1 MKKYEYM
8 SAKFGKNLLLKSVVS
23 MLKIANPIK
32 GCDPIQNDVNG
43 SVVVM
48 QRGTCSLVEKV
59 ERAQEAGAIGALVI
73 NNKNGLQRMETWD
86 QKFRP
91 YYVKSKHNITIF
103 AGMITKQAGAELIE
117 VLHDIASAKNLFVR
131 LKSNGAHVE
140 RWNQLN
146 TLFDIDTWPK
156 DPDGRAQLYLE
167 YAKKN
172 NPNLPY
178 GSDERFQCLQ
188 LARKIVETHYAGI
201 KLRDK
206 LIKDRKEREDSQKNM
221 K

>member
-1 MKKYEYM
+1 M
-8 SAKFGKNLLLKSVVS
+8 
-23 MLKIANPIK
+23 
-32 GCDPIQNDVNG
+32 
-43 SVVVM
+43 
-48 QRGTCSLVEKV
+48 
-59 ERAQEAGAIGALVI
+59 
-73 NNKNGLQRMETWD
+73 
-86 QKFRP
+86 
-91 YYVKSKHNITIF
+91 
-103 AGMITKQAGAELIE
+103 
-117 VLHDIASAKNLFVR
+117 
-131 LKSNGAHVE
+131 E

-146 TLFDIDTWPK
+146 TLFDINTWPK

-206 LIKDRKEREDSQKNM
+206 LIKDRKERGRLAKKHEVIFVYSYEFGNLNDYNRLLLK
-221 K
+221 